1 MALPNRV
8 SPDGNLNAVSTRGM
22 FTGNRGI
29 IHNPDS
35 RTLSGRRWTTSA
47 WICCSLEWKGKRREV
62 WGRNGQNNS
71 AGWTELF
78 FLDEV
83 TALAAGHRPCHTCR
97 RDDAVRFQ
105 DAFCSANGILDAK
118 GKNELLHRQRWLSSK
133 IVPATLSRSQLADL
147 PDGSMVKSG
156 DFFFAIQNQRAL
168 PWHTNGYGKGLSL
181 GTFASQP
188 VYSVTPACIIASLR
202 EGYEPSWHP
211 SAS

>member
-1 MALPNRV
+1 MDLQNRV
-8 SPDGNLNAVSTRGM
+8 SPDGKLHAARARGM

-35 RTLSGRRWTTSA
+35 KTLSRRRWSTAA

-62 WGRNGQNNS
+62 WGRNGPNNS

-97 RDDAVRFQ
+97 RADALRFHS
-105 DAFCSANGILDAK
+105 AFCTANGTHNAK
-118 GKNELLHRQRWLSSK
+118 GKNELLQAQRWHSAKKKPS
-133 IVPATLSRSQLADL
+133 AMTAGQLANL
-147 PDGSMVKSG
+147 PDGSMVQSG
-156 DFFFAIQNQRAL
+156 DSFFAIRSQGAL
-168 PWHTNGYGKGLSL
+168 PWHFGGYGERVTLGSL
-181 GTFASQP
+181 AVQP
-188 VYSVTPACIIASLR
+188 VSLVTPTCIITTLR
-202 EGYEPSWHP
+202 EGYEPCWHP